1 MSAASVPVLR
11 RDVVR
16 STMGTTTAN
25 VATAVGYHTDSQAMA
40 WWTSSSGLTNSLG
53 YDTDGRLTGIDVPG
67 VQSLAFSYDGA
78 DRISRIA
85 NGIDGSLTQSFG
97 YDAMSRLS
105 SVASAASNENYQYD
119 ANGNRIAQAV
129 NSVSTPSTVSATSNR
144 LTGFGA
150 TTYGYD
156 VNGNMTTVAGAPRY
170 HYDAFNRMDSAAGTS
185 YYVNPEGQR
194 LRKSGSAGTS
204 YFAADQSNAMLS
216 EYTGGW
222 IDYVWLNGRLI
233 GRVAGGQLY
242 AIHNDQVGRPE
253 AVTNA
258 SKAIVWRAQNFAFNQ
273 NLVTS
278 GITFNLGF
286 PGQYYD
292 AETSA
297 WNNGYRDYKSELGRY
312 LQSDPIGLDG
322 GVNTYVY
329 AGNNP
334 LNNIDQLGLQYLTAG
349 MPSLSPFPS
358 NATNCQKNA
367 LANGVA
373 QMVPFAGLYLTLTGQ
388 NFTPS
393 GDGSILTS
401 SPASAWDVMSGTTG
415 AAAGF
420 ANSNAANAIAT
431 SYIESG
437 FRDLS
442 TGNKAYRRAASSA
455 QRVMWGGTSKA
466 LGAVGKSLG
475 PVGVLS
481 AYLGA
486 VDDVARC
493 GCDK

>member
-1 MSAASVPVLR
+1 
-11 RDVVR
+11 
-16 STMGTTTAN
+16 MGTTTAN

-273 NLVTS
+273 NVVTS

-292 AETSA
+292 TETSA

-312 LQSDPIGLDG
+312 LESDPVGLSGGINTYAYVGGNPISFTDRLGLDREVIFWSPMLRDWG
-322 GVNTYVY
+322 SWLGHASSRV
-329 AGNNP
+329 GNNQSYSFGP
-334 LNNIDQLGLQYLTAG
+334 GGWDKTYPTVEQYARRQTQDNRRTGLGLVVTLTPEQDKKFDQCMTKNKEENSPYSKLLNNCT
-349 MPSLSPFPS
+349 
-358 NATNCQKNA
+358 
-367 LANGVA
+367 
-373 QMVPFAGLYLTLTGQ
+373 
-388 NFTPS
+388 
-393 GDGSILTS
+393 TS
-401 SPASAWDVMSGTTG
+401 SQMCLINSGVPLAPSITPGGFQEALFDTG
-415 AAAGF
+415 LI
-420 ANSNAANAIAT
+420 NDINW
-431 SYIESG
+431 
-437 FRDLS
+437 
-442 TGNKAYRRAASSA
+442 YRPG
-455 QRVMWGGTSKA
+455 Q
-466 LGAVGKSLG
+466 
-475 PVGVLS
+475 
-481 AYLGA
+481 
-486 VDDVARC
+486 
-493 GCDK
+493 